1 MPIILIATLA
11 KQEYSVGTLAEI
23 FVAIGT
29 VALAVA
35 TYWSTSQGHKQ
46 AKRDRIAREMDLLI
60 LPLMRAFREIDSR
73 GVDSKWWELN
83 IGPMRIMTNP
93 VAAQRF
99 RDAVNSIE
107 QYRYLA
113 PEKLRRLI
121 DEFLLGLRDMERGKD
136 SLNIVD
142 FQHGLVTA
150 TKRLYYSV
158 NVKGGLVEE
167 RSYELTKELDSLNK
181 DYISK
186 MHDLWSDIWKRIKG
200 KQKPPLLY
208 PREII

>member
-1 MPIILIATLA
+1 
-11 KQEYSVGTLAEI
+11 
-23 FVAIGT
+23 
-29 VALAVA
+29 
-35 TYWSTSQGHKQ
+35 
-46 AKRDRIAREMDLLI
+46 
-60 LPLMRAFREIDSR
+60 
-73 GVDSKWWELN
+73 
-83 IGPMRIMTNP
+83 MTNP

-142 FQHGLVTA
+142 FQLGLVTA

-186 MHDLWSDIWKRIKG
+186 MHDLWSDIWKRIKR
-200 KQKPPLLY
+200 KRKPPLLY